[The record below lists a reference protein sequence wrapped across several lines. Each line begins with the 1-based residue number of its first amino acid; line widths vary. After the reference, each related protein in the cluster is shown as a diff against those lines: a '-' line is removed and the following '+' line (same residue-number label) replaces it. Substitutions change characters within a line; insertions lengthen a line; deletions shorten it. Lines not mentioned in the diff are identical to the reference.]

1 MTLSRYKTLVRGLI
15 SKDTRSFPKGV
26 LPPELLCICQR
37 IAERYQCFE
46 GSVLRVLKV
55 LYCGVKLKRCVVC
68 GERLSFR
75 KSANEKKNF
84 LYCSEYCRKKDAE
97 SFFKRRKEAFVEKY
111 GVDNPSKLASV
122 KEKKRE
128 RALSRF
134 GVDNVAKS
142 SAVQQ
147 KIEET
152 NLLRY
157 GTRRASSSD
166 VVREKIKSSL
176 RASDK
181 IETGKRISEKLLDL
195 ERTKERLEAFGL
207 DFVDE
212 NYYGQN
218 KFYHSGLIG
227 DGYLLR
233 CRACG
238 CRFRHLL
245 RWEEK
250 PEQWC
255 PTCFPKTR
263 SSAEDSF
270 VSVVR
275 GCVPEAVLNTRT
287 VIPPFELDVYV
298 PDKGIA
304 FEFDGLFWHSER
316 LGKDRGYHLDK
327 TKRCAEAGVRLVH
340 VFEDEWMFKRDIV
353 VSRVR
358 HLLGCQTRRI
368 FARKCEVREVS
379 DKHARDFLE
388 ATHIQGYCASKVRI
402 GLFNDDELV
411 ALMTFGKPR
420 FSRTYDWELLRFSC
434 SLNTAVVGGAG
445 RLLAYFK
452 REHVGSIVSYAD
464 RRWSDGG
471 LYKALGFDCVGES
484 APCCWYVKGCTRVS
498 RYSCRKKS
506 LKAWLECYDDALSQR
521 ENMMNNGFSRIWDCG
536 TLVFAK

>member
-1 MTLSRYKTLVRGLI
+1 MNACEDIV
-15 SKDTRSFPKGV
+15 
-26 LPPELLCICQR
+26 
-37 IAERYQCFE
+37 ERYPCFE

-55 LYCGVKLKRCVVC
+55 LYCGVRLKRCVVC
-68 GERLSFR
+68 GGRLSFR
-75 KSANEKKNF
+75 KSISNGKNF
-84 LYCSEYCRKKDAE
+84 LYCSEGCRKSDRE
-97 SFFKRRKEAFVEKY
+97 NFFQRRKEAFVDKY
-111 GVDNPSKLASV
+111 GVDNPSKLDFV

-128 RALSRF
+128 SALLRF

-142 SAVQQ
+142 RAVQQ

-152 NLLRY
+152 NLQRY
-157 GTRRASSSD
+157 GNRRASSSD
-166 VVREKIKSSL
+166 VVREKIKSSC
-176 RASDK
+176 RERDY
-181 IETGKRISEKLLDL
+181 IETGKKISEKLLDL

-207 DFVDE
+207 EFVDE

-218 KFYHSGLIG
+218 KFYHSDLIG
-227 DGYLLR
+227 EGYLLR
-233 CRACG
+233 CRVCG
-238 CRFRHLL
+238 CEFKHLL

-255 PTCFPKTR
+255 PSCFPKTR
-263 SSAEDSF
+263 SSIEDEF

-275 GCVPEAVLNTRT
+275 ECSPNAVVNTRA
-287 VIPPFELDVYV
+287 VIPPLELDVYV
-298 PDKGIA
+298 PDRKIA

-316 LGKDRGYHLDK
+316 AGKDRKYHLNK
-327 TKRCAEAGVRLVH
+327 TKRCAAAGVRLVH

-353 VSRVR
+353 MSRVR

-368 FARKCEVREVS
+368 FARKCEVRDVS
-379 DKHARDFLE
+379 DKQAREFLE
-388 ATHIQGYCASKVRI
+388 TTHIQGYCASKVRI

-420 FSRTYDWELLRFSC
+420 FNSSYDWELLRFSC

-445 RLLAYFK
+445 RLLEHFK
-452 REHVGSIVSYAD
+452 RVYNGSIVSYAD

-471 LYKALGFDCVGES
+471 LYKALGFESVGES

-506 LKAWLECYDDALSQR
+506 LKAWLECYDDALSQS
-521 ENMMNNGFSRIWDCG
+521 ENMKNNDFGRIWDCG

>member
-84 LYCSEYCRKKDAE
+84 LYCSEDCRKKDAE

-304 FEFDGLFWHSER
+304 FEFDGFFGIRKGLEKTGDTIWTRRSVV
-316 LGKDRGYHLDK
+316 LNRGCVSCMFSRMNGCSSAILWCHACGICSVVKRGGFLQENV
-327 TKRCAEAGVRLVH
+327 RCARFLTSMLVI
-340 VFEDEWMFKRDIV
+340 FWKPRIYRDIAPA
-353 VSRVR
+353 R
-358 HLLGCQTRRI
+358 
-368 FARKCEVREVS
+368 FA
-379 DKHARDFLE
+379 
-388 ATHIQGYCASKVRI
+388 
-402 GLFNDDELV
+402 LV
-411 ALMTFGKPR
+411 
-420 FSRTYDWELLRFSC
+420 C
-434 SLNTAVVGGAG
+434 ST
-445 RLLAYFK
+445 
-452 REHVGSIVSYAD
+452 
-464 RRWSDGG
+464 
-471 LYKALGFDCVGES
+471 
-484 APCCWYVKGCTRVS
+484 T
-498 RYSCRKKS
+498 
-506 LKAWLECYDDALSQR
+506 
-521 ENMMNNGFSRIWDCG
+521 MN
-536 TLVFAK
+536 L